1 MASSR
6 WRYLPWCRSSPT
18 LARDTTAS
26 LSRGALAL
34 AKAVACGDGFIVVV
48 IEHGGLW
55 AVGLGSES
63 QLGLGKDA
71 HQLLPVRMG
80 GGLTRPSPWWRL
92 DSDTQPQFQLQHFI
106 PGAKEIVGSWA
117 QATMRRGSRQYD
129 WARRCLALIERLSLR
144 DGDGGSMAGG
154 ASRVVYLVLTCCG
167 QGYMYTKHCERTKY
181 FGDSGLRHN
190 RFVTELTK

>member
-1 MASSR
+1 MKGRWREARSGWCAWCSLPATEGLRHNRSEEAAAPRCLGERADSGGAADLRLSPSNSSGKVSDQMLNQSRQMSRLLVASSR

-92 DSDTQPQFQLQHFI
+92 DSDTQPQFRLEHF
-106 PGAKEIVGSWA
+106 
-117 QATMRRGSRQYD
+117 T
-129 WARRCLALIERLSLR
+129 L
-144 DGDGGSMAGG
+144 
-154 ASRVVYLVLTCCG
+154 
-167 QGYMYTKHCERTKY
+167 YT
-181 FGDSGLRHN
+181 
-190 RFVTELTK
+190 

>member
-92 DSDTQPQFQLQHFI
+92 
-106 PGAKEIVGSWA
+106 E
-117 QATMRRGSRQYD
+117 
-129 WARRCLALIERLSLR
+129 R
-144 DGDGGSMAGG
+144 DGDLRWSLSDESETNERRVHSIQRVAIVRQETGDRELIDVENPSATLMHTHVPPATSTCVLRSKRGGGG
-154 ASRVVYLVLTCCG
+154 G
-167 QGYMYTKHCERTKY
+167 Q
-181 FGDSGLRHN
+181 
-190 RFVTELTK
+190 